1 MTAASSPSTK
11 KSIRP
16 HRKSR
21 GGCSL
26 CKRRKVK
33 CNEEKPCSNCVS
45 FGLPCDLA
53 PGGTRVECSR
63 APVSRT
69 PRGRPR
75 KVWSG
80 ESASL
85 PAAHGHKRAP
95 TTRRSETDSS
105 GTPSHS
111 PDSTATP
118 SSPAFDADRTRIN
131 LDNAELLLH
140 FVTTTAETF
149 AGGENPGMHRFWS
162 RNTPQMGLSHPFVLH
177 LILASAAFHL
187 AYLATKEKART
198 ESGGTDGNGRH
209 QNPSGY
215 LSLAQQ
221 HLTAGVSGFSSQ
233 LSRPEPDNCGALY
246 LGAVLTS
253 YCTFAAGPTSRD
265 DLLVCTANDM
275 ATPNATAA
283 SASPGSWM
291 PFVFGVRLMHESFSP
306 EVLFAGLMAP
316 FRTGSLSGQQLEQP
330 VYVRDG
336 FPRLDWEGALDGLR
350 GFIADANP
358 EGEPSSTA
366 TASLCLAALDALI
379 AIYSAIY
386 GRRRGPDSDTRH
398 AGPSEDQ
405 FVFGWLYRAQP
416 EFVACV
422 RNREPYALL
431 VLAHYAVLLNTDTIP
446 GGWYIEGWREHIVGR
461 VGELVK
467 NNEECSK
474 WMGWPMAQAVPN
486 GESGSGSG
494 RRKERE
500 FVPVT
505 QDILA
510 PTNQTP

>member
-21 GGCSL
+21 GGCGL

-45 FGLPCDLA
+45 FSLPCDLA
-53 PGGTRVECSR
+53 PGGTRVEYSKAPGSR
-63 APVSRT
+63 P

-85 PAAHGHKRAP
+85 PAAHGHKPAP
-95 TTRRSETDSS
+95 TTCRSETDSS
-105 GTPSHS
+105 GTPSQS
-111 PDSTATP
+111 PSSTATP

-149 AGGENPGMHRFWS
+149 AGGEDTGMHRFWA

-187 AYLATKEKART
+187 AYVATKKNKGT
-198 ESGGTDGNGRH
+198 ESGDDNGRH
-209 QNPSGY
+209 QTPSAY
-215 LSLAQQ
+215 LSLARQ
-221 HLTAGVSGFSSQ
+221 HLTAGVSGFSAQ
-233 LSRPEPDNCGALY
+233 LSRPGPDNCGALY

-253 YCTFAAGPTSRD
+253 YCTFAAGSTSRD
-265 DLLVCTANDM
+265 DLLVCTASDM
-275 ATPNATAA
+275 ATPSTTTA

-291 PFVFGVRLMHESFSP
+291 PFVSGVRLMHESFRS

-330 VYVRDG
+330 VYARDG

-350 GFIADANP
+350 GFIAAANP
-358 EGEPSSTA
+358 DGESPRTA

-386 GRRRGPDSDTRH
+386 GRRLGPGNDITH

-422 RNREPYALL
+422 RKRELHALL

-446 GGWYIEGWREHIVGR
+446 GGWYIEGWREHIVAR

-467 NNEECSK
+467 NDGECSK
-474 WMGWPMAQAVPN
+474 WIGWPVAQAVPN

-494 RRKERE
+494 RRKEGE
-500 FVPVT
+500 LVPVT
-505 QDILA
+505 QDILP